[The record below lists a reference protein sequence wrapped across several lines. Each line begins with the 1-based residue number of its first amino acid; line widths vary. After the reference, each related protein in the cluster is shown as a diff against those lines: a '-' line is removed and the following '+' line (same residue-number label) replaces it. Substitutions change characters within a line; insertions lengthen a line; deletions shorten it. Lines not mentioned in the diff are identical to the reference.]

1 MCTAASVMDSAAT
14 YMLYICM
21 YVCSVPYIVFIV
33 CYIVTYVRTVLLL
46 CTNGS
51 PSVQDCEDQSRYE
64 LCITAANV
72 AGEPPMAANA
82 TIVITCTDINDN
94 PPMFNSTRCEALLN
108 ETSPIQ
114 ETVVTTLSAYDN
126 DQPGVR

>member
-1 MCTAASVMDSAAT
+1 
-14 YMLYICM
+14 M
-21 YVCSVPYIVFIV
+21 YVCSVHYIVFIV
-33 CYIVTYVRTVLLL
+33 CDIVTYVHTASTLYQWF
-46 CTNGS
+46 S
-51 PSVQDCEDQSRYE
+51 SVQDCEDQSRYE

-82 TIVITCTDINDN
+82 TIVITCIDINDN

-126 DQPGVR
+126 DRPGVRWDQEN